1 MRFKSETELGLFE
14 FTLKCIFFKFK
25 GYDLISLPSLLFQII
40 YGETSGKKLSNA
52 LNNNHP
58 YSTIVKILKDQ
69 KVKKRKTASKKG
81 SFISVEFD
89 ISTSSS
95 SSKMVSQIIGDKIK
109 KANVFYRDEKEFYL
123 DFTGD
128 GGDSTYNE
136 NDCVNE
142 VIRLFIL

>member
-1 MRFKSETELGLFE
+1 M
-14 FTLKCIFFKFK
+14 
-25 GYDLISLPSLLFQII
+25 
-40 YGETSGKKLSNA
+40 
-52 LNNNHP
+52 
-58 YSTIVKILKDQ
+58 
-69 KVKKRKTASKKG
+69 KKRKTASKKG
-81 SFISVEFD
+81 SFISVELD

-95 SSKMVSQIIGDKIK
+95 SSQMVSQIIGDKIK

>member
-1 MRFKSETELGLFE
+1 M
-14 FTLKCIFFKFK
+14 
-25 GYDLISLPSLLFQII
+25 
-40 YGETSGKKLSNA
+40 
-52 LNNNHP
+52 
-58 YSTIVKILKDQ
+58 
-69 KVKKRKTASKKG
+69 KKRKTASKKG

-136 NDCVNE
+136 KDCVNE

>member
-1 MRFKSETELGLFE
+1 M
-14 FTLKCIFFKFK
+14 
-25 GYDLISLPSLLFQII
+25 
-40 YGETSGKKLSNA
+40 
-52 LNNNHP
+52 
-58 YSTIVKILKDQ
+58 
-69 KVKKRKTASKKG
+69 KKRKTASKKG

-95 SSKMVSQIIGDKIK
+95 SNQMVSQVIGDKIK

-128 GGDSTYNE
+128 DSDSDSTYNK

-142 VIRLFIL
+142 VILLFIL

>member
-1 MRFKSETELGLFE
+1 
-14 FTLKCIFFKFK
+14 
-25 GYDLISLPSLLFQII
+25 
-40 YGETSGKKLSNA
+40 
-52 LNNNHP
+52 
-58 YSTIVKILKDQ
+58 
-69 KVKKRKTASKKG
+69 
-81 SFISVEFD
+81 
-89 ISTSSS
+89 
-95 SSKMVSQIIGDKIK
+95 MVSQIIGDKIK

>member
-1 MRFKSETELGLFE
+1 M
-14 FTLKCIFFKFK
+14 
-25 GYDLISLPSLLFQII
+25 
-40 YGETSGKKLSNA
+40 
-52 LNNNHP
+52 
-58 YSTIVKILKDQ
+58 
-69 KVKKRKTASKKG
+69 KKRKTASKKG

>member
-1 MRFKSETELGLFE
+1 M
-14 FTLKCIFFKFK
+14 
-25 GYDLISLPSLLFQII
+25 
-40 YGETSGKKLSNA
+40 
-52 LNNNHP
+52 
-58 YSTIVKILKDQ
+58 
-69 KVKKRKTASKKG
+69 KKRKTASKKG

-95 SSKMVSQIIGDKIK
+95 SSSNQMVSQVIGDKIK